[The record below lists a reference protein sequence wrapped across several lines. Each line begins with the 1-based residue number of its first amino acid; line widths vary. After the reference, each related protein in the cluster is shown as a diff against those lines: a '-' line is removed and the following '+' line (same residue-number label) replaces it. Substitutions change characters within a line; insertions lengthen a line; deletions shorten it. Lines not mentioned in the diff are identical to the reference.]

1 MKNKFTLW
9 ILKKNKKSFIS
20 IYKLKIFD
28 FLKIKLTYLYKI
40 DKLKFNCSCIFKLIF
55 YK

>member
-28 FLKIKLTYLYKI
+28 FLKIKLTYLYK
-40 DKLKFNCSCIFKLIF
+40 KKYNN
-55 YK
+55 

>member
-28 FLKIKLTYLYKI
+28 FLKIKLTYLYDCNILKI
-40 DKLKFNCSCIFKLIF
+40 NFKKLFF
-55 YK
+55 

>member
-28 FLKIKLTYLYKI
+28 FLKIKLTYLYNIDILYISKNYWIKI
-40 DKLKFNCSCIFKLIF
+40 V
-55 YK
+55 